1 MREENESFLTQVYYD
16 MLGMPRIVW
25 YSSGLF
31 LCHIL
36 MIYVIYH
43 AERFIQNGEF
53 PYNEKEIRTMNE
65 FITNIAE
72 NVTFVLEFLAL
83 VAALVAVAVIAE
95 KLLNKRNGND
105 SKILTTRK
113 VAMIGMFSAV
123 AGIFMILELP
133 MPFCSVFLQDRPK

>member
-1 MREENESFLTQVYYD
+1 MNCLVQF
-16 MLGMPRIVW
+16 G
-25 YSSGLF
+25 GF

-72 NVTFVLEFLAL
+72 NVTFVLEFRHL
-83 VAALVAVAVIAE
+83 
-95 KLLNKRNGND
+95 
-105 SKILTTRK
+105 
-113 VAMIGMFSAV
+113 
-123 AGIFMILELP
+123 
-133 MPFCSVFLQDRPK
+133 

>member
-1 MREENESFLTQVYYD
+1 
-16 MLGMPRIVW
+16 
-25 YSSGLF
+25 
-31 LCHIL
+31 

-113 VAMIGMFSAV
+113 VAMIGMFSACCRYLYDFGT
-123 AGIFMILELP
+123 AYA
-133 MPFCSVFLQDRPK
+133 FCSVLLQDRPK

>member
-1 MREENESFLTQVYYD
+1 
-16 MLGMPRIVW
+16 
-25 YSSGLF
+25 
-31 LCHIL
+31 

-43 AERFIQNGEF
+43 AERFVQNGEF

-95 KLLNKRNGND
+95 KLLNKRNG
-105 SKILTTRK
+105 K
-113 VAMIGMFSAV
+113 
-123 AGIFMILELP
+123 
-133 MPFCSVFLQDRPK
+133 